1 MLNLVRAFNGAPAS
15 TFHCLSLPT
24 ESLLVSPI
32 SPPLICLTR
41 TIFPALRIC
50 RHSGYPRCR
59 VPPPRP
65 FASLFSSLS
74 WPRSRG
80 LAYHIHCSRLPV
92 EARTYFILYRKCFPL
107 YPAPLGRWSR
117 HPARGLPFGP
127 SLGSL
132 LALGSST
139 RHSFFLMTSTS
150 QLLTVAQVSFISGA
164 FSLSLLTQSRSF
176 GRRDAIND
184 VRVHFDHGE

>member
-1 MLNLVRAFNGAPAS
+1 MVHQRRRS
-15 TFHCLSLPT
+15 TVSLSPQ
-24 ESLLVSPI
+24 SPF
-32 SPPLICLTR
+32 SSVLFFLPLICLTR

-74 WPRSRG
+74 WPRPCG
-80 LAYHIHCSRLPV
+80 LAYHIHRSRLPV

-107 YPAPLGRWSR
+107 YPTPLGRWSR

-139 RHSFFLMTSTS
+139 RHSFFLMISTS
-150 QLLTVAQVSFISGA
+150 QLLTVAQVGF
-164 FSLSLLTQSRSF
+164 
-176 GRRDAIND
+176 
-184 VRVHFDHGE
+184 HFWCVFCIVAYSV